1 MNKKEIRNKIQFELN
16 QGASLQDTFNKMAS
30 TTNNDYEKT
39 KLAELFSTTPT
50 PDKIS
55 KHKLSNKL
63 FLYLL
68 FINFLLK
75 IFLFLYVLPIL
86 LKANGTLLILFLI
99 ILLAIYLWMIWV
111 VLKMKIHAYNQVGIL
126 LILNFLS
133 ISNTMN
139 PESDLYIISIISL
152 FLNLIL
158 ILLAFLLRYLFKTS
172 YKVSNVEFK
181 NDEGKTDLRKDFIFY
196 AK

>member
-1 MNKKEIRNKIQFELN
+1 MNKKEIRNKIHSELN
-16 QGASLQDTFNKMAS
+16 QGASLQDTFNKMS
-30 TTNNDYEKT
+30 MTTNNDYEKT

-55 KHKLSNKL
+55 KNKFSNKL

-68 FINFLLK
+68 VINFLLK
-75 IFLFLYVLPIL
+75 IFLFFYVLPIL
-86 LKANGTLLILFLI
+86 LKANATSLILFFI

-111 VLKMKIHAYNQVGIL
+111 VLKMKIHAYNQVGFL

-139 PESDLYIISIISL
+139 PDSDLYIISIISL

-181 NDEGKTDLRKDFIFY
+181 NDEGKIDLRKDFIFY
-196 AK
+196 EK